1 MLKNYFKIAFRNL
14 VRSKVFSII
23 NIVGLAVG
31 LASSF
36 IILLFVIHEL
46 SYDGYNKKLDDIYI
60 IKSELNEFK
69 RSSVNTPYMLG
80 PILKEQFPEIKNYAR
95 RVLFRTTVKYNG
107 KSLTQIRCTYADP
120 DIFNI
125 LTLPAEKGDI
135 KEFFNDK
142 NSAVITNEIAKKYF
156 GNRNPIGEVLTVI
169 NMGGTYEVKVASV
182 IKNIPE
188 TSTFRSDMILPI
200 SLIEKGLTKLWNN
213 HEEPLKSRNLLL
225 VNTYLLLNHESNIK
239 LFEKKLS
246 RFSKEYSAKNW
257 KKLQFQLLPV
267 RDIYFH
273 APRLSANGFPA
284 GNLSNVYVYAA
295 VGLLILL
302 IACINI
308 IILNTGRAVTRS
320 REIGVRKVIGA
331 RRSDLVRQLLIEST
345 FITLL
350 SLPFAVGLVE
360 IFLPSLSILLGKK
373 LPVDYFHNFQFTFL
387 FICIAV
393 IVGILSG
400 GYISF
405 YLSKLQPADIIRNK
419 INIGSGK
426 TFFRKVL
433 ISVQMIIFIGLIIA
447 FITINKQ
454 MAYFHNKDLGFNKNN
469 LLVFEGDN
477 DNSQLTNH
485 FDAFKNELEANP
497 GITAVSGAFGAPA
510 TEGRGVFLMPSK
522 TNPSKKI
529 PVEGLSVDKDFIET
543 MGMKIIK
550 GKSFAGLTA
559 GELKGVCLINQAA
572 VKQLGFKNPFNE
584 LIGKQRVIGIVKD
597 FNMHSLRESIA
608 PMVIGVSTKYL
619 NEVVVRIRPD
629 NISQTIKF
637 AQNISKKFNYGKPM
651 DYEFFDER
659 IDGLYGTEHKFD
671 KMIGYFTGLAI
682 FIACLGLFGLSL
694 FISRQR
700 IKEIGIRKVMGA
712 STGNIFLILTKEFI
726 ILTIISVIIA
736 APISIYFINKWLQN
750 FSYKITPDISIFIL
764 SVILA
769 LAISLISIGFQSV
782 KSALSNPVEFLR
794 NE

>member
-1 MLKNYFKIAFRNL
+1 MLKNYLKFTFRNL
-14 VRSKVFSII
+14 IRSKVFSII

-36 IILLFVIHEL
+36 IILLFVIYEL

-60 IKSELNEFK
+60 IKSDLTEFN
-69 RSSVNTPYMLG
+69 RAGVNTPYMLG
-80 PILKEQFPEIKNYAR
+80 PILKEQFPEIKKYAR
-95 RVLFRTTVKYNG
+95 RRLFWTTVKYNG
-107 KSLTQIRCTYADP
+107 KSLSRVRCTYADP

-125 LTLPAEKGDI
+125 LTLPVERGNINELFK
-135 KEFFNDK
+135 DK
-142 NSAVITNEIAKKYF
+142 NTVVITKEIAKRYF
-156 GNRNPIGEVLTVI
+156 GNKNPIGKVLKII
-169 NMGGTYEVKVASV
+169 NSGGSYEVKVASV

-188 TSTFRSDMILPI
+188 TSTFRSDLILPI
-200 SLIEKGLTKLWNN
+200 SLIEKGLIKRWRN
-213 HEEPLKSRNLLL
+213 HKDPLKSKNLLL
-225 VNTYLLLNHESNIK
+225 VNTYLLLNHGSNIK

-246 RFSKEYSAKNW
+246 RFSNDYSENSW
-257 KKLQFQLLPV
+257 KKLQFHLLPV
-267 RDIYFH
+267 KDIYFH

-295 VGLLILL
+295 IGLLILL

-308 IILNTGRAVTRS
+308 IILNTGRAVTRA

-331 RRSDLVRQLLIEST
+331 RRSDLVRQILIEST
-345 FITLL
+345 FISLL
-350 SLPFAVGLVE
+350 SFPIAVGLVE

-373 LPVDYFHNFQFTFL
+373 LPVDYFHNFQFAL
-387 FICIAV
+387 LIICIAV

-454 MAYFHNKDLGFNKNN
+454 MAYFHNKYLGFNKNN

-477 DNSQLTNH
+477 DNRELTNH

-497 GITAVSGAFGAPA
+497 EITAASGAFGAPA

-529 PVEGLSVDKDFIET
+529 SVEGLSVDKDFFET

-550 GKSFAGLTA
+550 GRGFAGLTA
-559 GELKGVCLINQAA
+559 GELKGVCVINQAA
-572 VKQLGFKNPFNE
+572 VKQLGFKNPLNE
-584 LIGKQRVIGIVKD
+584 LIGNQRIIGIVKD
-597 FNMHSLRESIA
+597 FNMHSLREPIA
-608 PMVIGVSTKYL
+608 PMAIHVSTKYL
-619 NEVVVRIRPD
+619 DEVVVRVRPD
-629 NISQTIKF
+629 NISQTLKF
-637 AQNISKKFNYGKPM
+637 AENISKKFNYGKPM
-651 DYEFFDER
+651 NYEFFDER
-659 IDGLYGTEHKFD
+659 IDMLYGNEHKFD
-671 KMIGYFTGLAI
+671 EMIGYFTGLAI

-726 ILTIISVIIA
+726 ILTIISAIIA

-750 FSYKITPDISIFIL
+750 FSYKITPGVSIFIL
-764 SVILA
+764 SIGLA
-769 LAISLISIGFQSV
+769 LTISLISIGFQSV